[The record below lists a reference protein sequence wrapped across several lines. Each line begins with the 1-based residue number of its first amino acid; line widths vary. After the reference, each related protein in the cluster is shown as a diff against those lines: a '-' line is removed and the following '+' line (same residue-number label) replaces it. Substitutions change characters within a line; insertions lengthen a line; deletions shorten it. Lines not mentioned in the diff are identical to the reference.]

1 MVYDFCCLVVLLC
14 RHQRR
19 QRVLPSQP
27 LLWLLHAGSFLL
39 CAGPDLLC
47 ARPDLLCAGPVVLRS
62 RPGPDLLCAGPGPDL
77 LRSGSLRRSVVLRS
91 GPELWLWLQ

>member
-1 MVYDFCCLVVLLC
+1 MVDCFCCPVVLLC

-27 LLWLLHAGSFLL
+27 WLWLLHAFLLCAGSFLLCPGPDLL
-39 CAGPDLLC
+39 CAGPDL
-47 ARPDLLCAGPVVLRS
+47 LRS

-77 LRSGSLRRSVVLRS
+77 LCSRALRCPVVLRS